1 MEKPNKERMRCQ
13 TCKKLENG
21 VKTIHF
27 DTPTEEKGIFKCS
40 ICGAHTPYVI
50 TRIRETK
57 STA

>member
-1 MEKPNKERMRCQ
+1 MRCQ